1 MYMRIISGIRR
12 GHKLLEFQGY
22 DVRPTTDRVKES
34 IFNLIQI
41 YIPQAKV
48 LDMFAGSGALSFEAV
63 SRGADYALLLD
74 SDSRSVELIKRNIA
88 GLKFEGMCEVIKT
101 SCFDYISR
109 CNEQFDVIFLDPP
122 YNKGF
127 IEPALR
133 GIIENNILSD
143 DGIIVL
149 ESDNTDFS
157 SDADGLEIIKQ
168 KRYGR
173 TFVTVYRKAV

>member
-1 MYMRIISGIRR
+1 MRIISGIRR

-101 SCFDYISR
+101 SCFDYICR